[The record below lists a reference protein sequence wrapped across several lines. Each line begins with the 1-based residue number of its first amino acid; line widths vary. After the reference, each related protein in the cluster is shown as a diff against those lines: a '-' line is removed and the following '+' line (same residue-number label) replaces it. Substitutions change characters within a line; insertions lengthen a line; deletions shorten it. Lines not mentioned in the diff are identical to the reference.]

1 MTFTTQEVLLI
12 QLRTGPQSLG
22 QLVAYAPDPASS
34 EAAIITALDF
44 LVMSS
49 KVVIVSATH
58 HQEVRHQLLSLFS
71 FSSLVCVVVLLV
83 FILSF
88 CFLDF
93 IMIPTT
99 CAFSSPSP
107 SAMIFRRYALPQPP
121 LQCSLPTH

>member
-49 KVVIVSATH
+49 KVVIVSAKVGDMRQH
-58 HQEVRHQLLSLFS
+58 Y
-71 FSSLVCVVVLLV
+71 V
-83 FILSF
+83 FGNIGAKRDLADSIDARGIKVYK
-88 CFLDF
+88 L
-93 IMIPTT
+93 
-99 CAFSSPSP
+99 A
-107 SAMIFRRYALPQPP
+107 
-121 LQCSLPTH
+121 